1 MLLKKIIEYFS
12 PKPEPVVEK
21 VEKIEPVIAKTVK
34 KETAVATKTKKGR
47 PRKNISKK

>member
-1 MLLKKIIEYFS
+1 MFLKKIMEFFA
-12 PKPEPVVEK
+12 PKPEPVI
-21 VEKIEPVIAKTVK
+21 EKIEPVIAKPVK